1 MAVLNKY
8 QGNNYNSHLK
18 KKTTTK
24 QNPIIVGYKLKPA
37 YKTCFTARNVGNCSF
52 SGGDEASMEQCTL
65 LPG

>member
-8 QGNNYNSHLK
+8 QCNNYNSYL

-37 YKTCFTARNVGNCSF
+37 YKTCFTARNVGTCSF
-52 SGGDEASMEQCTL
+52 SGGDEASIGQCTL